1 MNIVAENQNFSGSG
15 SSSSGKNIVKIG
27 ALIAVLVG
35 TVAIALIFMSKIINN
50 TPETKK
56 YETKT
61 TTTPTTVTPSTTTSP
76 ATYDDYP
83 WELNQ
88 VTFEQL
94 TSIDEIGEDIA
105 EKIIAF
111 RTLNEKFTSMSQLME
126 IDGIGEKR
134 YNILCEYL
142 YLDGEVVTSKIE
154 EITTTTAVTTKVS
167 TKKTTTTPTPVA
179 TTTKRERKLTNLN
192 TATLE
197 EFMENLFL
205 TYEEA
210 DSIVRLRNDI
220 QYFQNPLEVLYA
232 TDEKGKTMFTDSE
245 YNEFKDYLTV

>member
-1 MNIVAENQNFSGSG
+1 MAENQNFSGSG

-61 TTTPTTVTPSTTTSP
+61 TTTPTTKTPSTTTSLS
-76 ATYDDYP
+76 TYDDYP

-154 EITTTTAVTTKVS
+154 VITTTTAVTTKVS
-167 TKKTTTTPTPVA
+167 TKKTTTTPKPVA